1 MKKHHF
7 LLWSTIGLLTLL
19 SFTLFSCDDFVEV
32 EIPNSQLVSEAVFQN
47 KATAVA
53 AMTSVYA
60 KMRDNGLFTGS
71 TSGLSHSLGLYA
83 DEMEL
88 FGLQAGPQAYY
99 NNSLVANSPVIR
111 QLWNAS
117 YNQIYSANA
126 VLEGVA
132 ASTALTMQEKNEL
145 MGEALFVRAIIHF
158 YLTNAFGSIPY
169 SKTTNYNQNI
179 IIQKATKHEVYQL
192 AIEDLEMAV
201 TLLPEAYTTTG
212 RIRPNKFAAR
222 ALLAR
227 VNLYVGNWAD
237 ASNDASAVL
246 NQSELYT
253 LGTNLDNEFLKT
265 STGIIWTFIPANKIT
280 LEGISF
286 QFTSLPPPFSC
297 LSNELMNAFESG
309 DQRKNKWTKAVNNGT
324 DTRYHPFKYKQAS
337 GGTATEHSIILRIAE
352 LYLIRAEARANEGN
366 LIGAIEDLNHI
377 RNRAGLSN
385 TTAVTQADI
394 LSAIARERQM
404 ELFAEHGHRFFDL
417 KRTNQINEVLSFK
430 PGWDSTD
437 ALLPLPEA
445 ELLLNPNLN
454 PQNTGY

>member
-1 MKKHHF
+1 MKKYTAPLNKTIVI
-7 LLWSTIGLLTLL
+7 LLLLTL
-19 SFTLFSCDDFVEV
+19 SFSSCDDFVEV
-32 EIPNSQLVSEAVFQN
+32 ELPNSQLVSEAVFQN

-53 AMTSVYA
+53 ALTSVYA
-60 KMRDNGLFTGS
+60 KMRDNGIFAGS
-71 TSGLSHSLGLYA
+71 TSGFSHSLGLYA

-88 FGLQAGPQAYY
+88 FGSQAGPQAYY
-99 NNSLVANSPVIR
+99 NNSLVANSPTIR

-126 VLEGVA
+126 VYEGVA

-145 MGEALFVRAIIHF
+145 MGEALFVRALLHF
-158 YLTNAFGSIPY
+158 YLTSAFGSVPY
-169 SKTTNYNQNI
+169 SKTTNYNQNATL
-179 IIQKATKHEVYQL
+179 QKATPQQAFQS

-201 TLLPEAYTTTG
+201 ALLPEAYATTG
-212 RIRPNKFAAR
+212 RIRPNKSAAR

-227 VNLYVGNWAD
+227 VNLYAGNWAE

-253 LGTNLDNEFLKT
+253 LPTVLDNEFLKT
-265 STGIIWTFIPANKIT
+265 STGIIWAFIPSNNIT

-297 LSNELMNAFESG
+297 LSNELMNAFEPG
-309 DQRKNKWTKAVNNGT
+309 DERQNKWTKAVTNGT

-337 GGTATEHSIILRIAE
+337 GGTATEHSIVLRVAE

-366 LIGAIEDLNHI
+366 LIGAKEDLNQI
-377 RNRAGLSN
+377 RNRAGLPN
-385 TTAVTQADI
+385 TTAATQTEI
-394 LSAIARERQM
+394 LSAIAKERQI

-417 KRTNQINEVLSFK
+417 KRTNQINDVLDFK
-430 PGWDSTD
+430 PGWDNTD
-437 ALLPLPEA
+437 VLFPLPEA
-445 ELLLNPNLN
+445 EVLLNPNLN
-454 PQNTGY
+454 PQNPGY

>member
-1 MKKHHF
+1 MKKYTATINKTIVI
-7 LLWSTIGLLTLL
+7 LLLLTLAF
-19 SFTLFSCDDFVEV
+19 SSCDDFVEV

-53 AMTSVYA
+53 ALTSVYA
-60 KMRDNGLFTGS
+60 KMRDNGIVTGS
-71 TSGLSHSLGLYA
+71 TSGFSHSLGLYA

-88 FGLQAGPQAYY
+88 FGSQAGPQAYY
-99 NNSLVANSPVIR
+99 NNSLVANSPAIR

-126 VLEGVA
+126 VYEGVA

-145 MGEALFVRAIIHF
+145 MGEALFVRALLHF
-158 YLTNAFGSIPY
+158 YLTNAFGSVPY
-169 SKTTNYNQNI
+169 SKTTNYNQNAT
-179 IIQKATKHEVYQL
+179 IQKATPQQVFQL
-192 AIEDLEMAV
+192 AIEDLEMAF
-201 TLLPEAYTTTG
+201 TLLPEAYATTG

-227 VNLYVGNWAD
+227 VNLYAGNWAE

-253 LGTNLDNEFLKT
+253 LPTNLDNEFLKT
-265 STGIIWTFIPANKIT
+265 STGIIWAFIPSNNIT

-286 QFTSLPPPFSC
+286 QFTSLPPPLSSI
-297 LSNELMNAFESG
+297 SNELINAFEPS
-309 DQRKNKWTKAVNNGT
+309 DLRKTKWTKAVTNGT

-337 GGTATEHSIILRIAE
+337 GGTATEHSIVLRVAE

-366 LIGAIEDLNHI
+366 LISAKEDLNQI

-385 TTAVTQADI
+385 TTAVTQTEI
-394 LSAIARERQM
+394 LSAIAKERQI

-437 ALLPLPEA
+437 VLFPLPEA

-454 PQNTGY
+454 PQNPGY

>member
-1 MKKHHF
+1 MKKYHF
-7 LLWSTIGLLTLL
+7 LLWSTIGLLTIL

-53 AMTSVYA
+53 ALTSVYA
-60 KMRDNGLFTGS
+60 KMRDNGILTGS
-71 TSGLSHSLGLYA
+71 TSGFSHSLGLYA

-88 FGLQAGPQAYY
+88 FGSQAGPQAYF

-126 VLEGVA
+126 VYEGVA
-132 ASTALTMQEKNEL
+132 ASTTLTIQEKNEL
-145 MGEALFVRAIIHF
+145 MGEALFVRALIHF
-158 YLTNAFGSIPY
+158 YLTNAFGSVPY
-169 SKTTNYNQNI
+169 SETTNYNQNT
-179 IIQKATKHEVYQL
+179 IIQKVTPEQVFQL

-201 TLLPEAYTTTG
+201 ALLPEAYATTG

-227 VNLYVGNWAD
+227 VNLYAGNWAE

-253 LGTNLDNEFLKT
+253 LPTNLDNEFLKT
-265 STGIIWTFIPANKIT
+265 STGIIWAFIPSNNIT

-286 QFTSLPPPFSC
+286 RFTSLPPPFSC
-297 LSNELMNAFESG
+297 LSNELVNAFETG
-309 DQRKNKWTKAVNNGT
+309 DERKNKWTKAVTNGT
-324 DTRYHPFKYKQAS
+324 DTRYHPFKYKQPS
-337 GGTATEHSIILRIAE
+337 GGTSTEHSIILRIAE

-366 LIGAIEDLNHI
+366 LIGAIEDLNRI
-377 RNRAGLSN
+377 RNRAGLPN
-385 TTAVTQADI
+385 TTAVTQEVVLAAV
-394 LSAIARERQM
+394 LKERQI
-404 ELFAEHGHRFFDL
+404 ELFTEHGHRFFDL

-430 PGWDSTD
+430 PGWDNTD
-437 ALLPLPEA
+437 LLFPLPEA

-454 PQNTGY
+454 PQNLGY